1 MLCTVYGDLVQDD
14 SVAAVAILMGVKQQL
29 GTPLHGLIIFF
40 AVLEITC
47 VPAATM

>member
-1 MLCTVYGDLVQDD
+1 MLCTVYGNLVQDD

-29 GTPLHGLIIFF
+29 GTPLHGLTMLF
-40 AVLEITC
+40 AALEITG